1 MTTNLIS
8 ENIIT
13 NERKKRHILVIEDPT
28 FTKTVFLDNPTYSAG
43 RHSSNDIVFSSAK
56 TSRFHATFLRRTDV
70 KNNNFSYWI
79 LDGDLQGN
87 RSRNGIFVNDKK
99 CLVHELKHGDIIKFS
114 YDVQARYHILTDV
127 SELLD
132 GIDSLSSA
140 KSNRDNSQ
148 IIRHKK
154 ISDKETVVIT
164 YEDEQPD
171 NSTLDGARSASF
183 AELSPIPI
191 IESDYEGNIVYL
203 NSAAKADFPNLD
215 REGVKHPLIKGLYPK
230 CSNAD
235 NNLLEREVQV
245 DDRVFQQTAHY
256 LPENKIIRSYLVS
269 LTEKKQLEEN
279 IREKDRIYR
288 NFLQQTTE
296 GIILVESITRKIVE
310 VNSVCSEF
318 LGYSSEE
325 LLEMTLDD
333 LSWDRENLAKTIKS
347 LSTDRKSYSGEYTFL
362 RENKSTVN
370 FKANFSLINSAEQ
383 NKVCI
388 TLYPVKG
395 QSQSADF
402 LETKI
407 STLPDRSFFKQQL
420 ETAIA
425 NANRS
430 EKLVGVMYLNLSP
443 YTEISQTLDKKISN
457 QLLFNFAERL
467 KACLRSGDTVTYW
480 GEDKFALLMPEIS
493 GVEEA
498 AKIAQRIIDGLQQ
511 PFKIGEHQLDLTT
524 NIGIAIYPQNGN
536 SAEVL
541 FKNVEI
547 AFSRVRVQNDRA
559 YEFYSST
566 MNSQASVVLNLENL
580 LQHALERDEFV
591 LYYQPQVN
599 VNSGNIQGL
608 EALLRWNNPELG
620 LVYPVSFLQLA
631 EQTGLI
637 IPIGEWVLRTAC
649 KQNKLWKEK
658 GIQPLRISVNFS
670 SLQFQQPN
678 LPALVDRVLK
688 DTKLEANLLELEF
701 SATTLMHHG
710 EYASKVLHQLR
721 DLGVNISID
730 DFTSGFSCLNYLKQ
744 FPFDTLK
751 IDRAFIKDLRN
762 HPQDLAIIS
771 ALVELGKGFNL
782 RVVAEGVETRQ
793 QLELLRNAR
802 CTQMQGFWFSRPL
815 AAEDAIKL
823 LGYDEEEE

>member
-1 MTTNLIS
+1 MT
-8 ENIIT
+8 E
-13 NERKKRHILVIEDPT
+13 KQQKRHILVIEDPT
-28 FTKTVFLDNPTYSAG
+28 FKKTVILDNPTYSVG

-140 KSNRDNSQ
+140 KSDRDNSQ
-148 IIRHKK
+148 IIRQTK
-154 ISDKETVVIT
+154 SNNKETVFVP
-164 YEDEQPD
+164 YEDD
-171 NSTLDGARSASF
+171 RADSSLDRATSTSF

-191 IESDYEGNIVYL
+191 IESDSEGNIVYL
-203 NSAAKADFPNLD
+203 NSAAKADFLNLD
-215 REGVKHPLIKGLYPK
+215 REGGKHPLIKGLYNK

-235 NNLLEREVQV
+235 DNLLEREVQI
-245 DDRVFQQTAHY
+245 DERVFQQTAYY

-279 IREKDRIYR
+279 LREKEQIYR

-310 VNSVCSEF
+310 VNSVCSDF
-318 LGYSSEE
+318 LGYSPEE
-325 LLEMTLDD
+325 MLEMTLDD
-333 LSWDRENLAKTIKS
+333 LSWERENLAKIIQN
-347 LSTDRKSYSGEYTFL
+347 LSTARKSYSGEYTFL

-370 FKANFSLINSAEQ
+370 FKANFSIVNSAEQ

-388 TLYPVKG
+388 TLCPVKG
-395 QSQSADF
+395 KSQSADF

-407 STLPDRSFFKQQL
+407 SNLPNRSLFKQQL

-443 YTEISQTLDKKISN
+443 YTEISQTLEKKISN

-480 GEDKFALLMPEIS
+480 EEDRFALLMPEIS

-536 SAEVL
+536 STEAL
-541 FKNVEI
+541 LKNVEI
-547 AFSRVRVQNDRA
+547 AFSRVRVQSDRA

-580 LQHALERDEFV
+580 LQHALERNEFV

-649 KQNKLWKEK
+649 KQNKLWQEK
-658 GIQPLRISVNFS
+658 GIPPLRISVNFS

-678 LPALVDRVLK
+678 LPALVARVLT

-710 EYASKVLHQLR
+710 EYAGKVLHQLR

-730 DFTSGFSCLNYLKQ
+730 DFTSGFSCLNYLKK

-751 IDRAFIKDLRN
+751 IDRSFIKDLRN
-762 HPQDLAIIS
+762 HPQDLAIVS

-823 LGYDEEEE
+823 LGYDDEEE